1 MNANLVEVVGQ
12 SAQQFCVLY
21 VLERTLQTERTTQV
35 ADTVDV
41 VYLDGNHCQLGIAAL
56 VNS

>member
-41 VYLDGNHCQLGIAAL
+41 V
-56 VNS
+56 